1 MQFCVSVDN
10 GPGQHVDLRGGVVGD
25 GPDRMLEWRPTCE
38 GGACVEFAVTDGAII
53 LRISTNPEAT
63 ITMTLPEWRAF
74 LTEAK
79 NGRFDEL

>member
-1 MQFCVSVDN
+1 
-10 GPGQHVDLRGGVVGD
+10 VGD
-25 GPDRMLEWRPTCE
+25 GPDRRLEWLRACE
-38 GGACVEFAVTDGAII
+38 GGTCVEFAVTNDTII
-53 LRISTNPEAT
+53 LRTSTNPEAT